1 MPLNK
6 SWHDYNESLI
16 ERGRILMDI
25 SFLASSNRM
34 IKNMDKGKVGA
45 PFEYSHTY
53 IQFLAFLKVGFKK
66 KITMCYYHSK
76 CMKDELEEIVFL
88 KKRGFNIDHFLLQL
102 LLSL

>member
-25 SFLASSNRM
+25 GFLKSQGNE
-34 IKNMDKGKVGA
+34 IKMMNARKVGA

-53 IQFLAFLKVGFKK
+53 IQFLAFLNRVL
-66 KITMCYYHSK
+66 H
-76 CMKDELEEIVFL
+76 V
-88 KKRGFNIDHFLLQL
+88 LLFIIL
-102 LLSL
+102 FVRSYSSFG